1 MRKFLCLFLVSL
13 ISFICVSC
21 DEGGPYESV
30 PYEVNDVYFNI
41 RKLADDESARN
52 VYYSE
57 SEFNKHFNIA
67 VGSSADLEKAVDFS
81 KNFVVTVTG
90 TSGKIRRT
98 INVKDVLLKEST
110 LFVRYTIQEHEEISY
125 SVRPCMVASIS
136 RTYMDCDVAFQD
148 VTGME

>member
-1 MRKFLCLFLVSL
+1 MRKFLYLFLVSL

-21 DEGGPYESV
+21 DEGGMYESV

-41 RKLADDESARN
+41 RKLADDETARN

-57 SEFNKHFNIA
+57 AEFNKHFNIA
-67 VGSSADLEKAVDFS
+67 VGTSADLEKVVDFS

-90 TSGKIRRT
+90 ASSKIRRT
-98 INVKDVLLKEST
+98 INVQDVLLKEST
-110 LFVRYTIQEHEEISY
+110 LFVRYTVQDHGEISF
-125 SVRPCMVASIS
+125 STRPCMVASIS